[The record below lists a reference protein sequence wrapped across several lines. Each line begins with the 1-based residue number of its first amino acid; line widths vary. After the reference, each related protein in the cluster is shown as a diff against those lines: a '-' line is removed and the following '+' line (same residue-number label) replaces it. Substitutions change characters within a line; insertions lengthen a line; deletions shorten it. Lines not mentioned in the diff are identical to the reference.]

1 MEGSLGRTIPP
12 MPASA
17 YALLGVFILLS
28 IGVGVG
34 AAWIVG
40 PRRRPAVVLP
50 ILAAFGA
57 LYLVGHRSGLQLGP
71 TVDLFGYSVA
81 IVQDVFVAVA
91 AAAVAAT
98 LQRVAADRR
107 ASPSSGQ
114 RGA

>member
-1 MEGSLGRTIPP
+1 

-40 PRRRPAVVLP
+40 PHRRAAVVLP

-81 IVQDVFVAVA
+81 IVQDVLVAVA
-91 AAAVAAT
+91 AAAAT
-98 LQRVAADRR
+98 AIVQRVAADRR
-107 ASPSSGQ
+107 ASTSSRQ